1 MLDMLVSDSEAGR
14 RGLGAGPT
22 MPRPRPRRT
31 VTPSESSWACS
42 CAAQALPPWQHESCA
57 DVNQA
62 DRHGS
67 CPWHQ
72 LAAGAG
78 GNAARAGPSQR
89 RRRRRSRRGDS
100 ECPSLAARRSATIRP
115 AGPASKARAAVAG
128 GRRGFAA
135 AFSRFRSRAGAEAT
149 PPPGECQRPMRSLA
163 VQQRGDARW
172 PHSAATSRRIDKANV
187 RGRTRRRQ
195 DGKSTKLMCV
205 AALGD
210 DEPAVRA
217 PPKPVTA

>member
-1 MLDMLVSDSEAGR
+1 MRCPGFAAVAARILR
-14 RGLGAGPT
+14 RRESGGPT
-22 MPRPRPRRT
+22 RIMPVAP
-31 VTPSESSWACS
+31 ACS
-42 CAAQALPPWQHESCA
+42 
-57 DVNQA
+57 
-62 DRHGS
+62 
-67 CPWHQ
+67 
-72 LAAGAG
+72 
-78 GNAARAGPSQR
+78 R
-89 RRRRRSRRGDS
+89 RRRECGASWSESASATTPLEEGRLGVPQPGRAKKRHNTAGRPSEQGPGRRCRRSTRF
-100 ECPSLAARRSATIRP
+100 RSRVF
-115 AGPASKARAAVAG
+115 AVSQP
-128 GRRGFAA
+128 RFRSFAA

-149 PPPGECQRPMRSLA
+149 PTPGECQRPMRSLA

>member
-1 MLDMLVSDSEAGR
+1 
-14 RGLGAGPT
+14 

-135 AFSRFRSRAGAEAT
+135 AFSRFRSRVFAVSQPRFRGFAAAFS
-149 PPPGECQRPMRSLA
+149 QFRSRVFA
-163 VQQRGDARW
+163 VSQPRRRRGDSDAGRV
-172 PHSAATSRRIDKANV
+172 PEADALSSRAAAGRR
-187 RGRTRRRQ
+187 T
-195 DGKSTKLMCV
+195 V
-205 AALGD
+205 AALGGD
-210 DEPAVRA
+210 KPANR
-217 PPKPVTA
+217 